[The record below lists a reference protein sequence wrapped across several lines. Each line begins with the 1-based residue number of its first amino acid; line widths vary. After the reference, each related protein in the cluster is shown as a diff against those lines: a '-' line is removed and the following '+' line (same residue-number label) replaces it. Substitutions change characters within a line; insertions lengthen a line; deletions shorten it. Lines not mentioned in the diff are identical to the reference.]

1 MGELRKV
8 KKYEELKFQDDFMFG
23 KVMEDME
30 LSRELLQCLL
40 QKPVGEL
47 TMVQTQREFG
57 FVADGKPIRLDV
69 YCIDSNN
76 VVYDAEMENL
86 NHKSVKSHE
95 LPKRSRYYQASIDI
109 DQMDKSDS
117 YAKLPESNIMF
128 ICTFDPFGEGYG
140 IYTFNKMCKENPNI
154 QLNDGATIVF
164 YNCTYEGEDLP
175 EDIKQFYK
183 YIRTGKSESR
193 LTERINDAV
202 IKCRHNEEWRTLYM
216 KERALKMDL
225 IEEGRVEGFEEGRE
239 VEKNSNIEKLAAHY
253 VSENK
258 DLTME
263 EARKMAKAILG

>member
-40 QKPVGEL
+40 QKPVAEL

-57 FVADGKPIRLDV
+57 FVADGTPIRLDV

-86 NHKSVKSHE
+86 NHKSVESHE
-95 LPKRSRYYQASIDI
+95 LPKRGRYYQASIDI

-175 EDIKQFYK
+175 EDIKKFYK
-183 YIRTGKSESR
+183 YIRTGKTASA
-193 LTERINDAV
+193 LTEKIDKAV
-202 IKCRHNEEWRTLYM
+202 VKCRNNEVWRTQYM
-216 KERALKMDL
+216 KERVVIMDAKQ
-225 IEEGRVEGFEEGRE
+225 EEKEE
-239 VEKNSNIEKLAAHY
+239 NIEKLAAHF

-258 DLTME
+258 ELSME
-263 EARKMAKAILG
+263 EAREKARAILE